1 MSKSIASLFVIAI
14 LLNACTSSSPVNSP
28 TPPTPVYTDT
38 PVTTATQTEMSRA
51 EVNVQTNLYTGPS
64 NIDFEKEV
72 ALAPGQKVIPLGVFG
87 DFVQVSYQDHT
98 GFVPTNA

>member
-1 MSKSIASLFVIAI
+1 
-14 LLNACTSSSPVNSP
+14 
-28 TPPTPVYTDT
+28 
-38 PVTTATQTEMSRA
+38 MSRA